1 MRGSYIHSVD
11 GIPPPTWT
19 SSGGASLNNRRKHLL
34 LILHLIA
41 LSALSCAAL
50 YLRGVMAPVE
60 VEHKWRKRDEAA
72 AKKK

>member
-1 MRGSYIHSVD
+1 MRGYYIHSAD

-19 SSGGASLNNRRKHLL
+19 SSGGASLNNRHKRLL
-34 LILHLIA
+34 LVLHLIA
-41 LSALSCAAL
+41 LSPLSCAPL

-60 VEHKWRKRDEAA
+60 VKHKWRKHDEAV